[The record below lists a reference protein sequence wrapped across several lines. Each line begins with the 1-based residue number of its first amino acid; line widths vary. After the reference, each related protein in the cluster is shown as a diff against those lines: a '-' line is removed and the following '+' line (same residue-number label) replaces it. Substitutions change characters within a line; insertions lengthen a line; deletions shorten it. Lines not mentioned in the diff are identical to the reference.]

1 MPYRCMKNI
10 GGTVILEN
18 STVEE
23 ANRYVRKH
31 CREYHEIPPD
41 VIIFRD
47 TLISLQSAAFVGF
60 RVRQGKILV
69 PFTRRCTGTCLIE
82 VDAEKE
88 DFDLFREAATD
99 PVQVQGPVA

>member
-10 GGTVILEN
+10 GGTIILED
-18 STVEE
+18 STIEE

-41 VIIFRD
+41 AIIFRD
-47 TLISLQSAAFVGF
+47 TLISLQSAALVGF